1 MKLGKL
7 IDVSKSNNSQE
18 SFQTFLKPR
27 AEFQVPFNLE
37 TCSNCSITNYVKF
50 PVFQFFENVNKVELK
65 MIKIDC

>member
-27 AEFQVPFNLE
+27 AEFQVLSNLE

-50 PVFQFFENVNKVELK
+50 PVFQFFEKVNKVELK
-65 MIKIDC
+65 TIKINC